1 MPLFRLLKNLSGYNR
16 IFAKEHT
23 TDPRRTYMESTTAT
37 ARPWTKFY
45 PKGVPTEINPEAYPS
60 LAALIEEGC
69 TTYADRPAY
78 ACMGKQITFAE
89 VNEQSKQ
96 FASFLQHDLG
106 LSPGDRVVLQMPNLL
121 QYPIAMFGILRA
133 GMTVVNT
140 NPLYTPREMQHQFK
154 DSGAKAI
161 VILANFASNLQK
173 IIGQTDIQYVVVT
186 EIGDRLGFPKK
197 LIVNAVV
204 KHVKKMVPA
213 YSLPGII
220 SFNEALSRGSRQPM
234 KPVAIKNTDLAFVQ
248 YTGGTTGVSK
258 GAALTHRNIISNV
271 EAQDVWM
278 APSGLPRG
286 EGTIVAALPLY
297 HVYALTTNALASLK
311 SGWMNLLITNPRD
324 LNTFIDD
331 LKKYKIT
338 AFTGLNTLYNG
349 LLNHPRINEV
359 DWSHL
364 RVTSAGGMALQTAV
378 AERWQ
383 NMTGNVPAEGY
394 GLSETS
400 PVLCSN
406 PVDGTSRVGTIG
418 VPWPST
424 DMKCM
429 NDAGEEVPTGE
440 PGEIWA
446 RGPQVFQGYYNRPD
460 ETAKVMAGEWFK
472 TGDVG
477 VVDTDGFFKIVDR
490 KKDMVLVS
498 GFNVYPNEVEDV
510 VSQCPGV
517 LEAAC
522 IGVPDARSGEAVK
535 VFVVKKDPALT
546 EEQIRTHC
554 KGNLTAYKV
563 PKFIEFRTEL
573 PKSNVGKILRKPLR
587 DEELAKK

>member
-1 MPLFRLLKNLSGYNR
+1 
-16 IFAKEHT
+16 
-23 TDPRRTYMESTTAT
+23 MESMTNTH
-37 ARPWTKFY
+37 PWIKFY
-45 PKGVPTEINPEAYPS
+45 PKGVPAEINPDAFPS
-60 LAALIEEGC
+60 LAALIEDGC
-69 TTYADRPAY
+69 RRFADRPAY
-78 ACMGKQITFAE
+78 ACMGKQLTYREIE
-89 VNEQSKQ
+89 EQSKQ

-106 LSPGDRVVLQMPNLL
+106 LKPGDQVVIQMPNLL

-140 NPLYTPREMQHQFK
+140 NPLYTPREMQRQFK

-161 VILANFASNLQK
+161 VILANFAANLEK
-173 IIGQTDIQYVVVT
+173 IIDQTDIKHVITT

-204 KHVKKMVPA
+204 KYVKKMVPA
-213 YSLPGII
+213 YNLPNAI
-220 SFNEALSRGSRQPM
+220 SFNDALSRGSRQPM
-234 KPVAIKNTDLAFVQ
+234 TPVSIKGTDRAFIQ

-258 GAALTHRNIISNV
+258 GAVLTHRNILSNV
-271 EAQDVWM
+271 EGQYVWM
-278 APSGLPRG
+278 APAGIQ
-286 EGTIVAALPLY
+286 EGQGVIVAALPLY
-297 HVYALTTNALASLK
+297 HVYALTTNAMAALK
-311 SGWMNLLITNPRD
+311 SGDMNLLITNPRD
-324 LNTFIDD
+324 LNAFIDD

-338 AFTGLNTLYNG
+338 AFTGVNTLYNG

-364 RVTSAGGMALQTAV
+364 KVTSAGGMALQTAV
-378 AERWQ
+378 ADRWQ
-383 NMTGNVPAEGY
+383 KLTGNVPAEGY

-429 NDAGEEVPTGE
+429 LDDGTEAPLGQ

-446 RGPQVFQGYYNRPD
+446 KGPQVFQGYYNRPE
-460 ETAKVMAGEWFK
+460 ETANVMEGEWFK
-472 TGDVG
+472 TGDIG
-477 VVDTDGFFKIVDR
+477 VENEDGFFKIVDR
-490 KKDMVLVS
+490 KKDMILVS
-498 GFNVYPNEVEDV
+498 GFNVYPNEIEDV

-522 IGVPDARSGEAVK
+522 IGVPDAKSTEIVK
-535 VFVVKKDPALT
+535 VFIVKKDPALT
-546 EEQIRTHC
+546 EEQIKAFC
-554 KGNLTAYKV
+554 KENLTGYKV
-563 PKFIEFRTEL
+563 PKQIEFRTEL

-587 DEELAKK
+587 DAELAKQ

>member
-1 MPLFRLLKNLSGYNR
+1 L
-16 IFAKEHT
+16 
-23 TDPRRTYMESTTAT
+23 
-37 ARPWTKFY
+37 
-45 PKGVPTEINPEAYPS
+45 
-60 LAALIEEGC
+60 
-69 TTYADRPAY
+69 
-78 ACMGKQITFAE
+78 
-89 VNEQSKQ
+89 NEQSKQ
-96 FASFLQHDLG
+96 FASFLQNDLG
-106 LSPGDRVVLQMPNLL
+106 LSPGDRVVVQMPNLL

-154 DSGAKAI
+154 DSGATAI

-173 IIGQTDIQYVVVT
+173 IIAQTAIKHVIVT

-204 KHVKKMVPA
+204 KHIKKMVPT
-213 YSLPGII
+213 YSLPGTI
-220 SFNEALSRGSRQPM
+220 SFNEALSRGSRQLM
-234 KPVAIKNTDLAFVQ
+234 KPVTIKNTDLAFVQ

-258 GAALTHRNIISNV
+258 GAALNHRNIIANV

-278 APSGLPRG
+278 APSGVPAG

-297 HVYALTTNALASLK
+297 HVYALTTNALAALK
-311 SGWMNLLITNPRD
+311 SGAMNLLITNPRD
-324 LNTFIDD
+324 LNAFIDD
-331 LKKYKIT
+331 LKKYRIT
-338 AFTGLNTLYNG
+338 AFTGVNTLYNG

-364 RVTSAGGMALQTAV
+364 KVTSAGGMALQSSV
-378 AERWQ
+378 ADRWQ
-383 NMTGNVPAEGY
+383 KLTGNVPAEGY

-400 PVLCSN
+400 PVLSSN

-429 NDAGEEVPTGE
+429 NDEGMEVPQGE

-460 ETAKVMAGEWFK
+460 ETAKVMEGEWFK

-477 VVDTDGFFKIVDR
+477 VVNADGFFKIVDR
-490 KKDMVLVS
+490 KKDMILVS
-498 GFNVYPNEVEDV
+498 GFNVYPNEIEDV
-510 VSQCPGV
+510 VGQCPGV

-522 IGVPDARSGEAVK
+522 IGVPDAKSTEVVK

-546 EEQIRTHC
+546 EEQVRAFC
-554 KGNLTAYKV
+554 KENLTAYKV
-563 PKFIEFRTEL
+563 PKLIEFRTEL

>member
-1 MPLFRLLKNLSGYNR
+1 
-16 IFAKEHT
+16 
-23 TDPRRTYMESTTAT
+23 MESTTNT
-37 ARPWTKFY
+37 HPWIKFY
-45 PKGVPTEINPEAYPS
+45 PKGVPAEINPDAYPS
-60 LAALIEEGC
+60 LAALIEDGC
-69 TTYADRPAY
+69 RRFADRPAY
-78 ACMGKQITFAE
+78 ACMGKQITFRE
-89 VNEQSKQ
+89 VDEQSKQ

-106 LSPGDRVVLQMPNLL
+106 LQPGDQVVIQMPNLL

-133 GMTVVNT
+133 GLTVVNT

-161 VILANFASNLQK
+161 VILANFAANLEK
-173 IIGQTDIQYVVVT
+173 IIDQTDIKHVIVT

-204 KHVKKMVPA
+204 KYVKKLVPT
-213 YSLPGII
+213 YNLPNAI
-220 SFNEALSRGSRQPM
+220 SFNDALSRGSRQPM
-234 KPVAIKNTDLAFVQ
+234 TPVALKGTDRAFIQ

-258 GAALTHRNIISNV
+258 GAVLTHRNILSNV
-271 EAQDVWM
+271 EGQYVWM
-278 APSGLPRG
+278 APAGIQEGLG
-286 EGTIVAALPLY
+286 IIVAALPLY
-297 HVYALTTNALASLK
+297 HVYALTTNAMASLR
-311 SGWMNLLITNPRD
+311 SGDMNLLITNPRD
-324 LNTFIDD
+324 LNAFIDD

-364 RVTSAGGMALQTAV
+364 KVTSAGGMALQTSV
-378 AERWQ
+378 ADRWQ
-383 NMTGNVPAEGY
+383 KMTGNIPAEGY

-429 NDAGEEVPTGE
+429 LEDGTEAPQGQ

-446 RGPQVFQGYYNRPD
+446 RGPQVFQGYYNRPE
-460 ETAKVMAGEWFK
+460 ETANVMAGEWFK
-472 TGDVG
+472 TGDIG
-477 VVDTDGFFKIVDR
+477 VEDADGFFKIVDR
-490 KKDMVLVS
+490 KKDMILVS
-498 GFNVYPNEVEDV
+498 GFNVYPNEIEDV

-517 LEAAC
+517 LEVAC
-522 IGVPDARSGEAVK
+522 IGVPSSKSGEIVK
-535 VFVVKKDPALT
+535 VFVVKKDQSIT
-546 EEQIRTHC
+546 EAQITAYC
-554 KGNLTAYKV
+554 KENLTAYKV
-563 PKFIEFRTEL
+563 PKQIEFRTEL
-573 PKSNVGKILRKPLR
+573 PKSNVGKILRRPLR
-587 DEELAKK
+587 DEELAKLK